1 MTKKYS
7 RKEPALVS
15 RNKHFNPY
23 EYLNSEDYETSNVEQ
38 ILDALIAKHQTPE
51 APQTA
56 TPTPSSAED
65 APSPFVLSDTK
76 SVETHNR
83 ELAIQA
89 LESIY
94 RGHTIEDMNAA
105 RQQIKHMVKFW
116 GLSYIDNLEHYPLSR
131 EEKHV
136 IRMDFYGTIG
146 EPSKDPNRHRLT
158 YKYLKLISDPKRPKL
173 PPQDYD
179 LASSP
184 GWQIYAQ
191 FPRFRKLE
199 NDVLRQLQQM
209 NIPSELIS
217 QMNTYDFS
225 DVLFQRFKD
234 NLSENGNAH
243 IFLGARQSFIKDFI
257 RKNEK
262 PFRNYLALIN
272 LDPRYTEELIRQMK
286 QYGSTSNL
294 YIIDHER
301 GIKLL
306 HHYRQKGYPFPGNI
320 NKRLSNEQID
330 YIRSRG
336 DFNKAAFID
345 EDNKPIKAPDFSVHH
360 KAAVNDAAAGPYLAA
375 VNNFENLC
383 LTVDYPYH
391 RFLHCLDI
399 TQTVGR
405 RESYKA
411 RIYLPKDMVFWGGF
425 HPDYHIRYD
434 YSQDP
439 KTLKQHNNYKRWKAA
454 RNKAM
459 QPEDTSVKHERLP
472 RKTKKRLQKQ
482 QQPLISKTKAKRLSQ
497 IINALYLHAQGR

>member
-1 MTKKYS
+1 M
-7 RKEPALVS
+7 AS

-23 EYLNSEDYETSNVEQ
+23 EYLDTEDAEASKVEQ
-38 ILDALIAKHQTPE
+38 ILDALIAKHQTEQSEPNTPPS
-51 APQTA
+51 APAETKD
-56 TPTPSSAED
+56 TPH
-65 APSPFVLSDTK
+65 PFVLSDNK
-76 SVETHNR
+76 SVEVHNR

-94 RGHTIEDMNAA
+94 HSHLLTEINAA
-105 RQQIKHMVKFW
+105 QQQVKHMVNFW

-158 YKYLKLISDPKRPKL
+158 HKYLKLISDPKRPEL

-199 NDVLRQLQQM
+199 TDVLRQLQQM
-209 NIPSELIS
+209 NIPSDLIS

-262 PFRNYLALIN
+262 PFRDYLALIEH
-272 LDPRYTEELIRQMK
+272 DSRYTEELIRQMK

-301 GIKLL
+301 GAKLL
-306 HHYRQKGYPFPGNI
+306 HHYCQKGYPFPGNI

-330 YIRSRG
+330 YVRSRG
-336 DFNKAAFID
+336 DFNKAAFLD
-345 EDNKPIKAPDFSVHH
+345 ADGKPIKTTEFSVHH

-434 YSQDP
+434 YSKDP
-439 KTLKQHNNYKRWKAA
+439 KTLKQHNHYKRWKAA
-454 RNKAM
+454 HDKAM
-459 QPEDTSVKHERLP
+459 QPEKTSTKHERLP
-472 RKTKKRLQKQ
+472 RKTKKRIQKQ
-482 QQPLISKTKAKRLSQ
+482 QYPLISKKKAKRLSQ
-497 IINALYLHAQGR
+497 LIGALYLHAQGR

>member
-1 MTKKYS
+1 MAS
-7 RKEPALVS
+7 GH
-15 RNKHFNPY
+15 KHINPY
-23 EYLNSEDYETSNVEQ
+23 DYLTSDESTPSRVEQ
-38 ILDALIAKHQTPE
+38 ILDAIIAKHQE
-51 APQTA
+51 VQATA
-56 TPTPSSAED
+56 TSQTSASPSSETEPII
-65 APSPFVLSDTK
+65 PSVLSDIN
-76 SVETHNR
+76 SVENHNR

-89 LESIY
+89 LQNIY
-94 RGHTIEDMNAA
+94 RGHTMEDMNAA
-105 RQQIKHMVKFW
+105 RQQVKHMVTFW

-146 EPSKDPNRHRLT
+146 EPSKDPNRNRLS
-158 YKYLKLISDPKRPKL
+158 YKYFKLISDPKRPEL

-179 LASSP
+179 LESSP

-199 NDVLRQLQQM
+199 TDVLRQLQQM

-225 DVLFQRFKD
+225 DVLFQRFKE
-234 NLSENGNAH
+234 NVSENGNAH

-262 PFRNYLALIN
+262 SFRTYLSRIN

-286 QYGSTSNL
+286 QYGSTSPL

-301 GIKLL
+301 GVKLL
-306 HHYRQKGYPFPGNI
+306 HRYRQKGYPFPGNI
-320 NKRLSNEQID
+320 SKRLSNEQID

-336 DFNKAAFID
+336 DFNNTAFID
-345 EDNKPIKAPDFSVHH
+345 RTGTLIKAPEFSVHH

-383 LTVDYPYH
+383 LTIDYPYH

-399 TQTVGR
+399 TQTIGR

-434 YSQDP
+434 YSHDP

-454 RNKAM
+454 HDKATRLNN
-459 QPEDTSVKHERLP
+459 TSAKHERLP
-472 RKTKKRLQKQ
+472 RKTKKLMQKQ
-482 QQPLISKTKAKRLSQ
+482 QQLISNKKSKALTQLIDS
-497 IINALYLHAQGR
+497 LYFYAKGRE